1 MRDGYIVGGRVWRPG
16 GNQPERAILY
26 LHGIQSHGG
35 WFEWSA
41 AQLATGRSLVILPD
55 RRGSG
60 VNAQAR
66 GDTPA
71 ARRWLEDLDEIAAWA
86 TREFGVRRFWVVGVS
101 WGGKLAVAWTLKQSE
116 RVERVLLIA
125 PGFFP
130 GVDVGVWA
138 RIQIGLAMLTRP
150 ARLFPIPLNDPAL
163 FTEHPA
169 GQRFIADDPLKLTHA
184 TARFFYE
191 SARLDRQLAR
201 VRPRSLQAEIT
212 LALAGRDRIIRNTP
226 TQAWLAKVAVRA
238 PAVHTFPAASHTL
251 EFEPDLAPFA
261 ALLERWL
268 RADA

>member
-1 MRDGYIVGGRVWRPG
+1 MRDGYTVGGRAWQPSG
-16 GNQPERAILY
+16 GHPERAILY

-41 AQLATGRSLVILPD
+41 AQLATGGSLVILPD

-86 TREFGVRRFWVVGVS
+86 TREFGVRRFRVVGVS
-101 WGGKLAVAWTLKQSE
+101 WGGKLAVAWTLKQPE

-130 GVDVGVWA
+130 AVDVGIWA

-150 ARLFPIPLNDPAL
+150 ARRFPIPLNDPAL
-163 FTEHPA
+163 FTGNPT

-201 VRPRSLQAEIT
+201 VQPGSLKAEVT
-212 LALAGRDRIIRNTP
+212 LALAGRERIIRNTP
-226 TQAWLAKVAVRA
+226 TQTWLTKVAERQL
-238 PAVHTFPAASHTL
+238 AVHTFPAAGHTL
-251 EFEPDLAPFA
+251 EFEPDLAQFA
-261 ALLERWL
+261 ALLARWA
-268 RADA
+268 RGAD